1 METNK
6 KNKVSTIFIVLAIG
20 LAVGC
25 GSTFLVLTRVLG
37 YNDEVI
43 SQENKTESVSVDK
56 VEKYNPVR
64 EEALAIDGLFVNDL
78 INRYGRSDD
87 AELMSI
93 YYNGKTIVPSELDS
107 NFVKK
112 LIAKDANNALVDVHF
127 TNDDYFKS
135 QTKLFGD
142 AITYATSAEID
153 LGCDNKI
160 RRSGDT
166 YYYSP
171 NLNSACG
178 GMISTKLLRKVMSAK
193 KTVDGI
199 DIVVAAGI
207 VTLDKKVYRD
217 YGMKDQIGVTVID
230 GTSTTSFSATL
241 SDEDFDKLNKFK
253 YVFKYDEKNNNYY
266 LEKIEPTN

>member
-6 KNKVSTIFIVLAIG
+6 KNKVGTIFLVLAIG
-20 LAVGC
+20 LVVGC
-25 GSTFLVLTRVLG
+25 GSTFLFFTRVLG
-37 YNDEVI
+37 YNNEVV
-43 SQENKTESVSVDK
+43 SQETKTESVSVDK
-56 VEKYNPVR
+56 VETYNPVK

-78 INRYGRSDD
+78 INRYGSDD

-107 NFVKK
+107 NFVKT
-112 LIAKDANNALVDVHF
+112 LIAKDANKALVNVHF

-135 QTKLFGD
+135 QTKLFGNG
-142 AITYATSAEID
+142 ITYATSAEID

-160 RRSGDT
+160 LRSGDA

-178 GMISTKLLRKVMSAK
+178 GMSSKNLLRKVMSAK

-217 YGMKDQIGVTVID
+217 YEMKDQIGVTVIE
-230 GTSTTSFSATL
+230 GTSTTSFSGTL